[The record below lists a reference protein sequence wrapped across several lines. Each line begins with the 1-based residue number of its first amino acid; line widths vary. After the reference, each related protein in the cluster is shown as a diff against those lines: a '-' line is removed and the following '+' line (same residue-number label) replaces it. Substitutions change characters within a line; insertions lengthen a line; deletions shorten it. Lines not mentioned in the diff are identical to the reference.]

1 VNVNTA
7 LLAFSLIAI
16 FGFLSEALFRRTNI
30 PDVLFLIILGF
41 LIGPN
46 GFGYT
51 SPEDLASVA
60 PIFTTFTLLILI
72 FDGAFNINLSSLIR
86 EFSSSLIPTIYN
98 FVISTIVVGG
108 IFYYIHSIHYTT
120 QFDGTTMMASMI
132 IGFSLAGVS
141 SSFVIPIL
149 SQIRVGGKLFS
160 RLALESALTD
170 VFCIVATLSVIEV
183 YTTGIFGVQKTL
195 GYLIE
200 LFAIAGFIGVLGGII
215 WIVIRVF
222 EEQNYIITIAYLLLV
237 YLATEYFG
245 GNGPIAALF
254 LGLILN
260 NSKQLSSIKEGIL
273 SRSVAE
279 KQKAIQGDLGVE
291 VTSATEKRY
300 YNLISFFLK
309 ALFFIYVGI
318 LLDITDQTALVVGS
332 ILSVLIM
339 ITRMGSMP
347 LTKGMPK
354 DQRQLVNA
362 VFARGLAAAVL
373 IQAVIQAG
381 MPGAEYMARVVY
393 VVIIGTIVLSSLRVF
408 ILRMNLA
415 KTKG

>member
-1 VNVNTA
+1 MNVNSA
-7 LLAFSLIAI
+7 LLAISLIAI
-16 FGFLSEALFRRTNI
+16 LGFVSEILFRRTNI
-30 PDVLFLIILGF
+30 PDVLFLIIFGF

-46 GFGYT
+46 GFGFT
-51 SPEDLASVA
+51 SPAQLADIA
-60 PIFTTFTLLILI
+60 PVFTTFTLLILI

-86 EFSSSLIPTIYN
+86 EFSSSLSLTVYN
-98 FVISTIVVGG
+98 FVISTVVVGG
-108 IFYYIHSIHYTT
+108 VFYYIHRFHL
-120 QFDGTTMMASMI
+120 DGTTLMESMV

-183 YTTGIFGVQKTL
+183 YTTGIFGIQKTL
-195 GYLIE
+195 TYLIE

-222 EEQNYIITIAYLLLV
+222 EEHNYIITIAYLILV

-273 SRSVAE
+273 SRSVVE

-291 VTSATEKRY
+291 VTSANEKRY
-300 YNLISFFLK
+300 YNLTSFFLK
-309 ALFFIYVGI
+309 SLFFIYVGI
-318 LLDITDQTALVVGS
+318 LLDITDQRALIIGG

-339 ITRMGSMP
+339 VTRLGSMP
-347 LTKGMPK
+347 LTKGMTK
-354 DQRQLVNA
+354 AQRELVNA

-373 IQAVIQAG
+373 IQAAIQAG
-381 MPGAEYMARVVY
+381 IPNAEYMARVVY
-393 VVIIGTIVLSSLRVF
+393 VVIIGTIGLSSLRVY
-408 ILRMNLA
+408 ILRMNLS
-415 KTKG
+415 KTKER

>member
-1 VNVNTA
+1 
-7 LLAFSLIAI
+7 
-16 FGFLSEALFRRTNI
+16 
-30 PDVLFLIILGF
+30 
-41 LIGPN
+41 
-46 GFGYT
+46 
-51 SPEDLASVA
+51 
-60 PIFTTFTLLILI
+60 
-72 FDGAFNINLSSLIR
+72 
-86 EFSSSLIPTIYN
+86 
-98 FVISTIVVGG
+98 
-108 IFYYIHSIHYTT
+108 
-120 QFDGTTMMASMI
+120 MASMI

-183 YTTGIFGVQKTL
+183 YATGIFGVQKTL
-195 GYLIE
+195 TYLIE

-222 EEQNYIITIAYLLLV
+222 EEQNYIITIAYLILI

-273 SRSVAE
+273 SRSVSE
-279 KQKAIQGDLGVE
+279 KQKAIQGELGVE

-318 LLDITDQTALVVGS
+318 LLDITDQTALVIGS

-408 ILRMNLA
+408 VLRMKIA
-415 KTKG
+415 ETKS

>member
-1 VNVNTA
+1 MNVNTA

-41 LIGPN
+41 IIGPN

-60 PIFTTFTLLILI
+60 PVCTTFTLLILI

-86 EFSSSLIPTIYN
+86 EFSSSLILTIYN

-108 IFYYIHSIHYTT
+108 IFYYIHQYHL
-120 QFDGTTMMASMI
+120 DGTTMMAAMV

-195 GYLIE
+195 TYLIE

-222 EEQNYIITIAYLLLV
+222 EEQNYIITLAYLILV

-291 VTSATEKRY
+291 VTSANEKRY

-347 LTKGMPK
+347 LTKGMQK

-381 MPGAEYMARVVY
+381 MPGADYMARVVY

-408 ILRMNLA
+408 ILRMNLE
-415 KTKG
+415 KTKD

>member
-1 VNVNTA
+1 MNVNSA
-7 LLAFSLIAI
+7 LLAISLIAI
-16 FGFLSEALFRRTNI
+16 LGFVSEILFRRTNI
-30 PDVLFLIILGF
+30 PDVLFLIIFGF
-41 LIGPN
+41 LIGSN
-46 GFGYT
+46 GFGFT
-51 SPEDLASVA
+51 SPAELADIA
-60 PIFTTFTLLILI
+60 PVFTTFTLLILI

-86 EFSSSLIPTIYN
+86 EFSSSLLLTVYN
-98 FVISTIVVGG
+98 FVISTVVVGG
-108 IFYYIHSIHYTT
+108 VFYYIHRFHL
-120 QFDGTTMMASMI
+120 DGTTLMASMV

-183 YTTGIFGVQKTL
+183 YTTGIFGIQKTL
-195 GYLIE
+195 TYLIE
-200 LFAIAGFIGVLGGII
+200 LFAIAGFVGVLGGII

-222 EEQNYIITIAYLLLV
+222 EEHNYIITIAYLILV

-273 SRSVAE
+273 SRSVVE

-291 VTSATEKRY
+291 VTSANEKRY
-300 YNLISFFLK
+300 YNLTSFFLK
-309 ALFFIYVGI
+309 SLFFIYVGI
-318 LLDITDQTALVVGS
+318 LLDITDQRALVIGG

-339 ITRMGSMP
+339 VTRLGSMP
-347 LTKGMPK
+347 LTKGMTK
-354 DQRQLVNA
+354 AQRELVNA

-381 MPGAEYMARVVY
+381 IPNAEYMARVVY
-393 VVIIGTIVLSSLRVF
+393 VVIIGTIILSSLRVY
-408 ILRMNLA
+408 ILRMNLS
-415 KTKG
+415 KTKGR

>member
-1 VNVNTA
+1 MNVNTA

-41 LIGPN
+41 IIGPN

-60 PIFTTFTLLILI
+60 PVCTTFTLLILI

-86 EFSSSLIPTIYN
+86 EFSSSLILTIYN

-108 IFYYIHSIHYTT
+108 IFYYIHQYHL
-120 QFDGTTMMASMI
+120 DGTTMMASMV

-195 GYLIE
+195 TYLIE

-222 EEQNYIITIAYLLLV
+222 EEQNYIITIAYLILV

-279 KQKAIQGDLGVE
+279 KQKAIQGDLGIE
-291 VTSATEKRY
+291 VTSASEKRY

-347 LTKGMPK
+347 LTKGMQK

-393 VVIIGTIVLSSLRVF
+393 VVIIGTIILSSMRVY

-415 KTKG
+415 KPKG

>member
-1 VNVNTA
+1 MNVNTV

-60 PIFTTFTLLILI
+60 QVCTTFTLLNLI

-86 EFSSSLIPTIYN
+86 QFSSSLILTIYN

-108 IFYYIHSIHYTT
+108 IFYYIHQYHL
-120 QFDGTTMMASMI
+120 DGTTMMAAMI

-195 GYLIE
+195 TYLIE

-222 EEQNYIITIAYLLLV
+222 EEQNYIITIAYLILV

-318 LLDITDQTALVVGS
+318 LLDITDQTALVIGS

-408 ILRMNLA
+408 TLRMNLA
-415 KTKG
+415 KTKD

>member
-1 VNVNTA
+1 MNVNTA
-7 LLAFSLIAI
+7 FLAFSLLAI

-60 PIFTTFTLLILI
+60 PVCTTFTLLILI

-86 EFSSSLIPTIYN
+86 EFSSSLILTIYN
-98 FVISTIVVGG
+98 FIISTIVVGG
-108 IFYYIHSIHYTT
+108 IFYYIHQYHL
-120 QFDGTTMMASMI
+120 DGTTMMASMV

-170 VFCIVATLSVIEV
+170 VFCIVGTLSVIEV
-183 YTTGIFGVQKTL
+183 YITGIFGVQKTL
-195 GYLIE
+195 TYLIE

-222 EEQNYIITIAYLLLV
+222 EEQNYIITIAYLILV

-279 KQKAIQGDLGVE
+279 KQKAIQGDLGIE

-318 LLDITDQTALVVGS
+318 ILDITDQTALVVGS

-354 DQRQLVNA
+354 DQRKLVNA

-393 VVIIGTIVLSSLRVF
+393 VVIIGTIILSSLRVF

>member
-1 VNVNTA
+1 MNVNTA
-7 LLAFSLIAI
+7 LLAISLIAI

-51 SPEDLASVA
+51 SPEDLASIA
-60 PIFTTFTLLILI
+60 PVCTTFTLLILI

-86 EFSSSLIPTIYN
+86 EFSSSLVLTIYN

-108 IFYYIHSIHYTT
+108 IFFYIHQYHL
-120 QFDGTTMMASMI
+120 DGTTIMASMI

-195 GYLIE
+195 TYLIE

-222 EEQNYIITIAYLLLV
+222 EEQNYIITIAYLILV

-279 KQKAIQGDLGVE
+279 KQKAIQGDLGIE
-291 VTSATEKRY
+291 VTSASEKRY

-347 LTKGMPK
+347 LTKGMQK

-393 VVIIGTIVLSSLRVF
+393 VVIIGTIILSSMRVY

-415 KTKG
+415 KPKG

>member
-1 VNVNTA
+1 MNVNTA

-30 PDVLFLIILGF
+30 PDVLFLIVLGF
-41 LIGPN
+41 IIGPN

-60 PIFTTFTLLILI
+60 PVCTTFTLLILI

-86 EFSSSLIPTIYN
+86 EFSSSLILTIYN

-108 IFYYIHSIHYTT
+108 IFYYIHQYHL
-120 QFDGTTMMASMI
+120 DGTTLMASMV

-195 GYLIE
+195 TYLIE

-222 EEQNYIITIAYLLLV
+222 EEQNYIITIAYLILV

-408 ILRMNLA
+408 VLRMNLA
-415 KTKG
+415 KTKA

>member
-1 VNVNTA
+1 LNVNTA

-60 PIFTTFTLLILI
+60 PVCTTFTLLILI

-86 EFSSSLIPTIYN
+86 EFSSSLVLTIYN

-108 IFYYIHSIHYTT
+108 IFYYIHQYHL
-120 QFDGTTMMASMI
+120 DGTTMMASMI

-183 YTTGIFGVQKTL
+183 YTTGIFGIQKTL
-195 GYLIE
+195 TYLIE

-222 EEQNYIITIAYLLLV
+222 EEQNYIITIAYLILV

-347 LTKGMPK
+347 LTKGMQK

-393 VVIIGTIVLSSLRVF
+393 VVIIGTIILSSMRVY

-415 KTKG
+415 KPKG

>member
-1 VNVNTA
+1 MNVNTA
-7 LLAFSLIAI
+7 LLTFSLIAI

-30 PDVLFLIILGF
+30 PDVLFLIVLGF
-41 LIGPN
+41 IIGPN

-60 PIFTTFTLLILI
+60 PVCTTFTLLILI

-86 EFSSSLIPTIYN
+86 EFSSSLILTIYN

-108 IFYYIHSIHYTT
+108 IFYYIHQYHL
-120 QFDGTTMMASMI
+120 DGTTMMASMV

-195 GYLIE
+195 TYLIE

-222 EEQNYIITIAYLLLV
+222 EEQNYIITLAYLILV

-300 YNLISFFLK
+300 YNLISFFLI

-415 KTKG
+415 KTKA

>member
-1 VNVNTA
+1 MNVNTV

-60 PIFTTFTLLILI
+60 PVCTTFTLLILI

-86 EFSSSLIPTIYN
+86 EFSSSLILTIYN
-98 FVISTIVVGG
+98 FIISTIVVGG
-108 IFYYIHSIHYTT
+108 IFYYIHQYHL
-120 QFDGTTMMASMI
+120 DGTTMMASMV

-195 GYLIE
+195 TYLIE

-222 EEQNYIITIAYLLLV
+222 EEQNYIITIAYLILV

-279 KQKAIQGDLGVE
+279 KQKAIQGDLGIE

-318 LLDITDQTALVVGS
+318 ILDITDQTALVVGS

-354 DQRQLVNA
+354 DQRKLVNA

-415 KTKG
+415 KTKD

>member
-1 VNVNTA
+1 LNVNTA

-41 LIGPN
+41 IIGPN

-60 PIFTTFTLLILI
+60 PVCTTFTLLILI

-86 EFSSSLIPTIYN
+86 EFSSSLILTIYN

-108 IFYYIHSIHYTT
+108 IFYYIHQYHL
-120 QFDGTTMMASMI
+120 DGTTMMAAMV

-195 GYLIE
+195 TYLIE

-222 EEQNYIITIAYLLLV
+222 EEQNYIITIAYLILV

-347 LTKGMPK
+347 LTKGMQK

-415 KTKG
+415 KTKA

>member
-1 VNVNTA
+1 MYYF
-7 LLAFSLIAI
+7 LL
-16 FGFLSEALFRRTNI
+16 
-30 PDVLFLIILGF
+30 LGF
-41 LIGPN
+41 IIGPN

-60 PIFTTFTLLILI
+60 PVCTTFTLLILI

-86 EFSSSLIPTIYN
+86 EFSSSLILTIYN

-108 IFYYIHSIHYTT
+108 IFYYIHQYHL
-120 QFDGTTMMASMI
+120 DGTTLMASMV

-195 GYLIE
+195 TYLIE

-222 EEQNYIITIAYLLLV
+222 EEQNYIITIAYLILV

-279 KQKAIQGDLGVE
+279 KQKAIQGDLGIE

-408 ILRMNLA
+408 VLRMNLA
-415 KTKG
+415 KPKG

>member
-1 VNVNTA
+1 MNVNTA

-60 PIFTTFTLLILI
+60 PVCTTFTLLILI

-86 EFSSSLIPTIYN
+86 EFSSSLILTIYN

-108 IFYYIHSIHYTT
+108 IFYYIHQYHL
-120 QFDGTTMMASMI
+120 DGTTMMAAMV

-195 GYLIE
+195 TYLIE

-222 EEQNYIITIAYLLLV
+222 EEQNYIITIAYLILI

-318 LLDITDQTALVVGS
+318 LLDITDQTALVIGS

-347 LTKGMPK
+347 LTKGMQK

-393 VVIIGTIVLSSLRVF
+393 VVIIGTIILSSMRVY

-415 KTKG
+415 KPKG

>member
-1 VNVNTA
+1 LNVNSA
-7 LLAFSLIAI
+7 LLAISLIAI
-16 FGFLSEALFRRTNI
+16 LGFISEILFRRTNI
-30 PDVLFLIILGF
+30 PDVLFLIIFGF

-46 GFGYT
+46 GFDYT
-51 SPEDLASVA
+51 SPGHLSDIA
-60 PIFTTFTLLILI
+60 PVFTTFTLLILI

-86 EFSSSLIPTIYN
+86 EFSSSLLLTVYN
-98 FVISTIVVGG
+98 FVISTVVVGG
-108 IFYYIHSIHYTT
+108 VFYYIHRFHL
-120 QFDGTTMMASMI
+120 DGTTFMASMV

-183 YTTGIFGVQKTL
+183 YTTGIFGIQKTL
-195 GYLIE
+195 TYLIE

-222 EEQNYIITIAYLLLV
+222 EEQNYIITIAYLILV

-273 SRSVAE
+273 SRSVAK

-291 VTSATEKRY
+291 VTSANEKRY
-300 YNLISFFLK
+300 YNLTSFFLK
-309 ALFFIYVGI
+309 SMFFIYVGI
-318 LLDITDQTALVVGS
+318 LLDITDQTALVIGC

-339 ITRMGSMP
+339 VTRLGSMP
-347 LTKGMPK
+347 LTKGMTK
-354 DQRQLVNA
+354 AQRDLVNA

-381 MPGAEYMARVVY
+381 MPDAEYMARVVY
-393 VVIIGTIVLSSLRVF
+393 VVIIGTIVLSSLRVY

>member
-1 VNVNTA
+1 MNVNTA

-41 LIGPN
+41 IIGPN

-60 PIFTTFTLLILI
+60 PVCTTFTLLILI

-86 EFSSSLIPTIYN
+86 EFSSSLILTIYN

-108 IFYYIHSIHYTT
+108 IFYYIHQYHL
-120 QFDGTTMMASMI
+120 DGTTMMAAMV

-195 GYLIE
+195 TYLIE

-222 EEQNYIITIAYLLLV
+222 EEQNYIITIAYLILI

-318 LLDITDQTALVVGS
+318 ILDITDQTALVVGS

-347 LTKGMPK
+347 LTKGMQK

-393 VVIIGTIVLSSLRVF
+393 VVIIGTIILSSMRVY

-415 KTKG
+415 KPKG

>member
-1 VNVNTA
+1 MVANTA
-7 LLAFSLIAI
+7 LLAISLIAI
-16 FGFLSEALFRRTNI
+16 FGFISEALFRRTNI
-30 PDVLFLIILGF
+30 PDVIFLIIFGF

-46 GFGYT
+46 GFGFT
-51 SPEDLASVA
+51 SPQELANIA
-60 PIFTTFTLLILI
+60 PVCTTFTLLILI
-72 FDGAFNINLSSLIR
+72 FDGAFNINLASLIR
-86 EFSSSLIPTIYN
+86 EFSSSLLLTVYN
-98 FVISTIVVGG
+98 FIISTVFVGG
-108 IFYYIHSIHYTT
+108 FFYYIQTVHLE
-120 QFDGTTMMASMI
+120 GTTFIASML

-195 GYLIE
+195 TYLIE
-200 LFAIAGFIGVLGGII
+200 LFAIAGFIGVLGGVI
-215 WIVIRVF
+215 WIVIKVF
-222 EEQNYIITIAYLLLV
+222 EEQNYIITIAYLILV
-237 YLATEYFG
+237 YLAAEYFG

-273 SRSVAE
+273 SRSVSK

-291 VTSATEKRY
+291 VTSANEKRY
-300 YNLISFFLK
+300 YNLTSFFLK
-309 ALFFIYVGI
+309 SMFFIYVGI
-318 LLDITDQTALVVGS
+318 LFEITDKAALAVGA

-339 ITRMGSMP
+339 VTRMGSLF
-347 LTKGMPK
+347 LTKGMAK
-354 DQRQLVNA
+354 QQRRLVNA

-373 IQAVIQAG
+373 IQAVVQANI
-381 MPGAEYMARVVY
+381 PNADYLSRVVY
-393 VVIIGTIVLSSLRVF
+393 VVIIGTIVLSSFKVF
-408 ILRMNLA
+408 ILRKNLSES
-415 KTKG
+415 

>member
-1 VNVNTA
+1 LNVNSA
-7 LLAFSLIAI
+7 LLAISLIAI
-16 FGFLSEALFRRTNI
+16 LGFVSEILFRRTNI
-30 PDVLFLIILGF
+30 PDVLFLIIFGF

-46 GFGYT
+46 GFGFT
-51 SPEDLASVA
+51 SPAQLADIA
-60 PIFTTFTLLILI
+60 PVFTTFTLLILI

-86 EFSSSLIPTIYN
+86 EFSSSLSLTVYN
-98 FVISTIVVGG
+98 FVISTVVVGG
-108 IFYYIHSIHYTT
+108 VFYYIHRFHL
-120 QFDGTTMMASMI
+120 DGTTLMESMV

-183 YTTGIFGVQKTL
+183 YTTGIFGIQKTL
-195 GYLIE
+195 TYLIE

-222 EEQNYIITIAYLLLV
+222 EEHNYIITIAYLILV

-273 SRSVAE
+273 SRSVVE

-291 VTSATEKRY
+291 VTSANEKRY
-300 YNLISFFLK
+300 YNLTSFFLK
-309 ALFFIYVGI
+309 SLFFIYVGI
-318 LLDITDQTALVVGS
+318 LLDITDQRALIIGG

-339 ITRMGSMP
+339 VTRLGSMP
-347 LTKGMPK
+347 LTKGMTK
-354 DQRQLVNA
+354 AQRELVNA

-381 MPGAEYMARVVY
+381 IPNAEYMARVVY
-393 VVIIGTIVLSSLRVF
+393 VVIIGTIGLSSLRVY
-408 ILRMNLA
+408 ILRMNLS
-415 KTKG
+415 KTKER

>member
-1 VNVNTA
+1 
-7 LLAFSLIAI
+7 
-16 FGFLSEALFRRTNI
+16 
-30 PDVLFLIILGF
+30 
-41 LIGPN
+41 
-46 GFGYT
+46 
-51 SPEDLASVA
+51 
-60 PIFTTFTLLILI
+60 
-72 FDGAFNINLSSLIR
+72 
-86 EFSSSLIPTIYN
+86 
-98 FVISTIVVGG
+98 
-108 IFYYIHSIHYTT
+108 
-120 QFDGTTMMASMI
+120 M
-132 IGFSLAGVS
+132 
-141 SSFVIPIL
+141 
-149 SQIRVGGKLFS
+149 
-160 RLALESALTD
+160 
-170 VFCIVATLSVIEV
+170 
-183 YTTGIFGVQKTL
+183 FGVQKTL
-195 GYLIE
+195 TYLIE

-222 EEQNYIITIAYLLLV
+222 EEQNYIITIAYLILI

-318 LLDITDQTALVVGS
+318 LLDITDQTALVIGS

-393 VVIIGTIVLSSLRVF
+393 VVIIGTIILSSLRVF

>member
-1 VNVNTA
+1 MNVNTA

-30 PDVLFLIILGF
+30 PDVLFLIVLGF
-41 LIGPN
+41 IIGPN

-60 PIFTTFTLLILI
+60 PVCTTFTLLILI

-86 EFSSSLIPTIYN
+86 EFSSSLILTIYN

-108 IFYYIHSIHYTT
+108 IFYYIHQYHL
-120 QFDGTTMMASMI
+120 DGTTLMASMV

-195 GYLIE
+195 TYLIE

-222 EEQNYIITIAYLLLV
+222 EEQNYIITIAYLILV

-279 KQKAIQGDLGVE
+279 KQKAIQGDLGIE

-393 VVIIGTIVLSSLRVF
+393 VVIIGTIILSSLRVF

-415 KTKG
+415 KPKG

>member
-1 VNVNTA
+1 MNVNTV

-60 PIFTTFTLLILI
+60 PVCTTFTLLILI

-86 EFSSSLIPTIYN
+86 EFSSSLILTIYN

-108 IFYYIHSIHYTT
+108 IFYYIHQYHL
-120 QFDGTTMMASMI
+120 DGTTMMAAMI

-183 YTTGIFGVQKTL
+183 YITGIFGVQKTL
-195 GYLIE
+195 TYLIE

-215 WIVIRVF
+215 WIVIRAVS
-222 EEQNYIITIAYLLLV
+222 YTHLTLPTILLV
-237 YLATEYFG
+237 
-245 GNGPIAALF
+245 
-254 LGLILN
+254 
-260 NSKQLSSIKEGIL
+260 
-273 SRSVAE
+273 
-279 KQKAIQGDLGVE
+279 
-291 VTSATEKRY
+291 
-300 YNLISFFLK
+300 
-309 ALFFIYVGI
+309 
-318 LLDITDQTALVVGS
+318 
-332 ILSVLIM
+332 
-339 ITRMGSMP
+339 
-347 LTKGMPK
+347 
-354 DQRQLVNA
+354 
-362 VFARGLAAAVL
+362 
-373 IQAVIQAG
+373 
-381 MPGAEYMARVVY
+381 
-393 VVIIGTIVLSSLRVF
+393 
-408 ILRMNLA
+408 
-415 KTKG
+415 